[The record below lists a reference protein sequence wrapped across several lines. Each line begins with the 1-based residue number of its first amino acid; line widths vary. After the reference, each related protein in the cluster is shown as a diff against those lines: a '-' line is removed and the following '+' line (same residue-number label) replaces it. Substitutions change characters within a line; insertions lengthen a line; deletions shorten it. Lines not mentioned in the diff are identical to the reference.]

1 MRIALRVEYDGRNFA
16 GWERQP
22 GTRTVQAELEQALS
36 RVAAHRIRTTCAG
49 RTDAGVHAHGQVVHF
64 DSTSTRS
71 ARSWVFGANANLPRD
86 VSATWAG
93 SVESTFHARFSARSR
108 HYQYII
114 LNRSVRTALLR
125 GRVTW
130 ACQRLDES
138 AMQAAADYL
147 LGEHDFSAYRALA
160 CQARNPVRTIYRL
173 DVRRYGEV
181 LLIDVVANG
190 FLHHMVRNIVGV
202 LMAVGMGKNEPKWAN
217 EVMESRDRTRGGIT
231 ASPEGL
237 YLLGVDYP
245 LHFGIPRVLPAG
257 GLW

>member
-1 MRIALRVEYDGRNFA
+1 MRIALRVEYDGRDFA

-22 GTRTVQAELEQALS
+22 GARTVQAKLEHALG
-36 RVAAHRIRTTCAG
+36 RVAAHGIHTTCAG

-64 DSTSTRS
+64 DSTSLRT
-71 ARSWVFGANANLPRD
+71 ARSWVLGANANLPRD
-86 VSATWAG
+86 ISVTWAG
-93 SVESTFHARFSARSR
+93 TVDSAFHARFSARSR

-114 LNRSVRTALLR
+114 LNRPVRSALLR

-130 ACQRLDES
+130 ASQRLDES
-138 AMQAAADYL
+138 SMQGAAEYL
-147 LGEHDFSAYRALA
+147 LGEHDFTAYRAVA

-173 DVRRYGEV
+173 DVCRYGEI
-181 LLIDVVANG
+181 LLVDVVANG

-202 LMAVGMGKNEPKWAN
+202 LMAVGIGKKEPDWAR

-231 ASPEGL
+231 APPDGL

-245 LHFGIPRVLPAG
+245 VHYGIPRVLAPG